1 MPWPDQVDGIEQMP
15 VHGTPMGYSFD
26 DETASSRRTTQYF
39 EILGNRAVYHDGWM
53 ASCFHGRV
61 PWIRLAAYEFDGPDE
76 HWELYDI
83 TNDFSQSVDLSE
95 TFPEKLAELQ
105 SLFEREAGA
114 NGVFPLRDAGSPRG
128 GALRVPHSLD
138 GVTKM
143 TYTTAHVR
151 MPESSVVNLKNA
163 SHEITAELIVPE
175 GAPAHGVI
183 ACQGGNMAGWSM
195 YLDTEG
201 VAAYVYNLFGHVVTT
216 VRDRQPLSAG
226 RHVLRLRYDHD
237 GGFGAGGDLT
247 FAVDDVEVDHARLDR
262 TVPIIFSM
270 SGETFDVGI
279 DTGAPVG
286 PYPPGFPCSAEIIGV
301 TLERLRR
308 PDDATHAAMSDGAI
322 TAAIRT
328 H

>member
-1 MPWPDQVDGIEQMP
+1 MDQ
-15 VHGTPMGYSFD
+15 
-26 DETASSRRTTQYF
+26 A
-39 EILGNRAVYHDGWM
+39 
-53 ASCFHGRV
+53 
-61 PWIRLAAYEFDGPDE
+61 AAYEFDGPDE

-95 TFPEKLAELQ
+95 TFPEKLAELRA
-105 SLFEREAGA
+105 LFEREAGA

-175 GAPAHGVI
+175 EAPAHGVI

-201 VAAYVYNLFGHVVTT
+201 VRPTSTT
-216 VRDRQPLSAG
+216 S
-226 RHVLRLRYDHD
+226 
-237 GGFGAGGDLT
+237 
-247 FAVDDVEVDHARLDR
+247 
-262 TVPIIFSM
+262 S
-270 SGETFDVGI
+270 
-279 DTGAPVG
+279 
-286 PYPPGFPCSAEIIGV
+286 
-301 TLERLRR
+301 
-308 PDDATHAAMSDGAI
+308 AMS
-322 TAAIRT
+322 
-328 H
+328 

>member
-1 MPWPDQVDGIEQMP
+1 
-15 VHGTPMGYSFD
+15 
-26 DETASSRRTTQYF
+26 
-39 EILGNRAVYHDGWM
+39 
-53 ASCFHGRV
+53 V

-83 TNDFSQSVDLSE
+83 TNDFSQSVDLSA
-95 TFPEKLAELQ
+95 TFPEKLTELRA
-105 SLFEREAGA
+105 LFEREAGA

-128 GALRVPHSLD
+128 GALQVPHSLD

-143 TYTTAHVR
+143 TYTPAHVR
-151 MPESSVVNLKNA
+151 MPESSIVNLKNA

-175 GAPAHGVI
+175 GAPARGVI

-195 YLDTEG
+195 YLDSEG
-201 VAAYVYNLFGHVVTT
+201 VATYVYNLFGHVVTT
-216 VRDRQPLSAG
+216 VRDQQPLSAG
-226 RHVLRLRYDHD
+226 CHVVQLRYDHD
-237 GGFGAGGDLT
+237 GGFGAGGQLT

-286 PYPPGFPCSAEIIGV
+286 PYPPGFSCSAEIIGV

-308 PDDATHAAMSDGAI
+308 PDDATRAAMADGAI